1 VLLFQ
6 ECFASDQKRIVSD
19 KTISLFETK
28 LEDGVFYYDVSQ
40 CIIPSGNAIINF
52 KEDTDL
58 KKILEFMRD
67 ISCKGF
73 IIPSEILN
81 NKKITVLSKN
91 PVTASKLWDTTLAIL
106 NSNGLILLPEGNN
119 FYKVVKKSDAKRHF
133 GLVIKHDDYI
143 PFSSDFITYISELRF
158 ISKGVIKPLL
168 KNIIDRDGYA
178 EIIGQNVLVIADVAS
193 NIKRVKDIIEQIDV
207 PDSSNT
213 IHIVDLL
220 FAEAIEIL
228 PKLIEIFDLIPLKD
242 SIYKIKYKR
251 QKVDSLDDFTFKKIL
266 ADERTNKLIIIS
278 SNEAFYQIKEVIKLL
293 DVELSKNLFDNEVHV
308 YELKNADSQ
317 KLASTLS
324 KLSYNNLN
332 SKYNKNM
339 KFKTEKKTKVNYYGI
354 ASAFFEGDIKITSDE
369 STNSLVVIASSRD
382 YNILVRVI
390 EKLDKPRILVY
401 IEGAI
406 LDLAINDSF
415 NMGFDTFGFFPV
427 GKGSKK
433 GIMLVGNPGG
443 RNIAKSIVKGFS
455 LTNNIGL
462 SALGELLNGT
472 IGYTMSVK
480 DFGSKFQF
488 PPVRVILKFMQIYG
502 DMDVL
507 SRPSITVLDNEK
519 AVFKNGERIPVVSAT
534 NMTGNYNSN
543 SNLNSMHP
551 LQNIEYKD
559 VELKFIVT
567 PHVNIANRIRMEI
580 EQDISDLGQEVTILN
595 ANQWRINTK
604 SAKTTVVTSDG
615 QTIILGGLIHNKI
628 THVEEKVPILG
639 NIPIVGYLFKNKSI
653 KKERKNLILVLTPWI
668 VRTDSDYQKIYNAKI
683 KERKI
688 MSSMFFSDRIT
699 DYNPNENYKM
709 LGPIS
714 RIIEEV
720 NVKNIN
726 LVNSKKNFVN
736 LSKKK
741 VIYNNLIN
749 KNNIKNSSFCIKYNI
764 FRKEMNILLEKDFFD
779 INNLFIK
786 KDYLN

>member
-488 PPVRVILKFMQIYG
+488 PPVSVILKFMQIYG